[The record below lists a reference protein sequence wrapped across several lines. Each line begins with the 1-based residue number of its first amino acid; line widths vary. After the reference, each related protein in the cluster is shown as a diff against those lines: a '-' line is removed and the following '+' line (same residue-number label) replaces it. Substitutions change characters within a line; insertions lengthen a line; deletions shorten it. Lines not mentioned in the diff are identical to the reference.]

1 MSMNNKNTEKIR
13 EVLASLTSG
22 LTTAE
27 QVTFETYSWAV

>member
-13 EVLASLTSG
+13 EMPASLNPG

-27 QVTFETYSWAV
+27 QVTFETYS